1 MSLLIQTFYHA
12 TLTHKLYRG
21 PAVTMEGLIAASNER
36 FGELLHI
43 YDTNRNILPLQR
55 ALQALLDRRRDN
67 IALVVMQG
75 ALAVQMRWNAE
86 RISSRIREVPE
97 EWLKF
102 VVAEN
107 DDIFIGCL

>member
-1 MSLLIQTFYHA
+1 
-12 TLTHKLYRG
+12 
-21 PAVTMEGLIAASNER
+21 
-36 FGELLHI
+36 
-43 YDTNRNILPLQR
+43 
-55 ALQALLDRRRDN
+55 LLDRRRDN